1 MHSQV
6 EDPGLGTQRMATLI
20 SPTGM
25 PKILLVEDDTVLSE
39 TLRYNFEHAGYDTL
53 LASDGVV
60 GLETA
65 RTARPDLIILDV
77 MLPRLDGFSICRI
90 LRRESDVP
98 IILLTARQDEM
109 DRIHGLDLGAN
120 DYVVKPFSLGELLA
134 RIRAQLRQADR
145 PRQPIEREILTA
157 DELRIDLGSR
167 RVFRGAV
174 EITLA
179 QKEFDLLVCFMR
191 NRGLALA
198 RHTLLEQVWGRD
210 FAGSARTLDVHV
222 RWLRQKIESEPE
234 RPYYIQTVRGIGY
247 RFTEHEE

>member
-6 EDPGLGTQRMATLI
+6 EDQGLGTQRMATLI

-39 TLRYNFEHAGYDTL
+39 TLRYNFERAGYDTL
-53 LASDGVV
+53 LASDGVA

-109 DRIHGLDLGAN
+109 DRIH
-120 DYVVKPFSLGELLA
+120 
-134 RIRAQLRQADR
+134 
-145 PRQPIEREILTA
+145 
-157 DELRIDLGSR
+157 
-167 RVFRGAV
+167 
-174 EITLA
+174 
-179 QKEFDLLVCFMR
+179 
-191 NRGLALA
+191 
-198 RHTLLEQVWGRD
+198 
-210 FAGSARTLDVHV
+210 
-222 RWLRQKIESEPE
+222 
-234 RPYYIQTVRGIGY
+234 
-247 RFTEHEE
+247 